1 MIDKVNHMPEITTEQ
16 YAEHIF
22 ERLHVLMHQYR
33 QLQYQTFKNHPAQLS
48 HQEHKVL
55 FFFQRRAG
63 ATLSDLV
70 EHSGRD
76 KAQLTRLIKQLK
88 EKNLLQG
95 LSCEQDKR
103 RTQLWLTDKATAL
116 LVELSA
122 QIQCVN
128 QHAIAEISTDVL
140 QQLEQGLALLQQ
152 NLNVTLQ
159 HSERL
164 FTEPSR

>member
-1 MIDKVNHMPEITTEQ
+1 MQKVSTEH
-16 YAEHIF
+16 YAEQVF
-22 ERLHVLMHQYR
+22 ERLHLLMHQYR
-33 QLQYQTFKNHPAQLS
+33 QLHYQAFKNHPSQLS

-88 EKNLLQG
+88 EKDLLQG
-95 LSCEQDKR
+95 VNCEQDKR
-103 RTQLWLTDKATAL
+103 RTQLWVTDKAKIL

-122 QIQCVN
+122 QIEAVN
-128 QHAIAEISTDVL
+128 RQAITDINIDVL
-140 QQLEQGLALLQQ
+140 QQLEQGLGLLQQ
-152 NLNVTLQ
+152 NLNIALNQANTD
-159 HSERL
+159 
-164 FTEPSR
+164 

>member
-1 MIDKVNHMPEITTEQ
+1 MIDKVNYMSEITTEK

-33 QLQYQTFKNHPAQLS
+33 QLQYHAFKNHPAQLS

-88 EKNLLQG
+88 EKDLLQG
-95 LSCEQDKR
+95 LNCAQDKR

-122 QIQCVN
+122 QIQRVN
-128 QHAIAEISTDVL
+128 QLAIAEVSTDVL
-140 QQLEQGLALLQQ
+140 QQLDQGLALLQQ
-152 NLNVTLQ
+152 NLNVVRHHADLEF
-159 HSERL
+159 S
-164 FTEPSR
+164 